1 MNSTRRALL
10 LNPPGR
16 QTYIR
21 DYYCSKLS
29 RTGYTFPPIDLLHA
43 GAQFNR
49 HGWDTEA
56 IDAIVQGLSVSDALS
71 AAKTAAPDAVF
82 TLVGAVSVDEDAE
95 FLKALRAQLPHAV
108 FIGSGDVLREHGRQW
123 IEAGL
128 LDAVALDFSSD
139 APVRFADGE
148 ATNLVDLI
156 YKTAGGIEQGSA
168 DTGNAKNYSVGLPP
182 HELFRDFPYRFPFA
196 ARTPF
201 ASVLSDYGC
210 PYRCSFCVMSQLHY
224 HARPLDE
231 VAAELDLLKA
241 LGIHEFALWDQT
253 FAISR
258 PRATGFL
265 DLLPGGQDRFGWT
278 CFTRPDCI
286 DATLAQSM
294 SDKGCHT
301 VIMGVE
307 TAKTETL
314 QAIQKDFTTP
324 EMKAA
329 FSACRK
335 AGLETVATVIVGL
348 PGETA
353 DDIEATMD
361 FVCHLDPDYLSVHT
375 AIPRA
380 GTQLR
385 RQMVEQGLVSEEL
398 ANMDQSGETAVL
410 SSDTLSPQ
418 DILRMRKRFNRRFY
432 LRPKF
437 LLRTAWRNL
446 VNPHRLLEHVR
457 QGLSLLSKN
466 A

>member
-16 QTYIR
+16 ETYIR

-29 RTGYTFPPIDLLHA
+29 RTGYTFPPVDLLHA
-43 GAQFNR
+43 GAQFKR
-49 HGWDTEA
+49 AGWTVQA
-56 IDAIVQGLSVSDALS
+56 IDAIVQNLGIAETLT
-71 AAKTAAPDAVF
+71 AAKAAAPDAVF

-95 FLKALRAQLPHAV
+95 FLNALRVELPRAIM
-108 FIGSGDVLREHGRQW
+108 IGSGDVLREHGRQW
-123 IEAGL
+123 IESGL
-128 LDAVALDFSSD
+128 LDAVALDFSAAS
-139 APVRFADGE
+139 PVRFASGE
-148 ATNLVDLI
+148 TEDLVDLI
-156 YKTAGGIEQGSA
+156 YKTAHGIEQGPD

-182 HELFRDFPYRFPFA
+182 HELFKPLPYRFPFA

-201 ASVLSDYGC
+201 ASVLTDYGC

-224 HARPLDE
+224 HARPIEE
-231 VAAELDLLKA
+231 VAAEFEHLRA
-241 LGIHEFALWDQT
+241 LGIREFALWDQT

-258 PRATGFL
+258 PRATAFL
-265 DLLPGGQDRFGWT
+265 DVLPGGRDRFGWT

-286 DATLAQSM
+286 DAELAKAM
-294 SDKGCHT
+294 AAKGCHT

-307 TAKTETL
+307 TAKPETL
-314 QAIQKDFTTP
+314 QAIQKDFATP

-329 FSACRK
+329 FTACRN

-380 GTQLR
+380 GTKLR

-398 ANMDQSGETAVL
+398 ANMDQSGETSVL

-418 DILRMRKRFNRRFY
+418 EILRLRKRFNRRFY
-432 LRPKF
+432 LRPGF
-437 LLRTAWRNL
+437 LLRTVWRNL
-446 VNPHRLLEHVR
+446 INPRRLIEHVR